1 MKRKILLNPG
11 PATTTDSVKKALL
24 VPDICPREKEFVL
37 IMAEMRNK
45 LINLVHADP
54 NRYTSVLFCGS
65 GTINMDVAINSLV
78 DEGKKILILN
88 NGAYSNRAVTI
99 AKYYDI
105 DCIELKYK
113 YDEGIN
119 IKDLEDK
126 LKKDEKISVVYT
138 THHETGTGF
147 LNDIKKIGE
156 IVHRYN
162 KCFVVDTTSS
172 LAMIP
177 IDIEEFNIDFCMS
190 SAQKGIMAM
199 SGLSFIIGKKELIEK
214 SKAYKT
220 RSYYCNLYRQYA
232 SFEKTGE
239 MEFTP
244 PVQIV
249 YSAIQALKEY
259 FEEGEINKYKRHMA
273 CAEELHKILADNGY
287 EELIDRAH
295 QSGLVIAV
303 KYHKNKNW
311 DFDSLH
317 DYCYERGYTIYPGK
331 VGEVGT
337 FRLCTLGAIYPSDMK
352 AFGNVLKNYHKKIG
366 N

>member
-1 MKRKILLNPG
+1 MKRNILLNPG
-11 PATTTDSVKKALL
+11 PATTTDTVKKALV

-37 IMAEMRNK
+37 IMAELRKK
-45 LINLVHADP
+45 LLNIVHADP
-54 NRYTSVLFCGS
+54 NKFTSVLFCGS
-65 GTINMDVAINSLV
+65 GTINMDIIVNSLV

-99 AKYYDI
+99 AKYYGI
-105 DCIELKYK
+105 DFVELKYK
-113 YDEGIN
+113 YDEEIN
-119 IKDLEDK
+119 LKDVEDK
-126 LKKDEKISVVYT
+126 LKSDDKISLVYT

-147 LNDIKKIGE
+147 LNDIKQIGE
-156 IVHRYN
+156 LVHRYDRS
-162 KCFVVDTTSS
+162 FAVDTTSS
-172 LAMIP
+172 LAMLP
-177 IDIEEFNIDFCMS
+177 INIEEYNVDFCMA

-199 SGLSFIIGKKELIEK
+199 SGLSFIIGKKDLIEK
-214 SKAYKT
+214 SKGYKT

-232 SFEKTGE
+232 NFEKTGE

-249 YSAIQALKEY
+249 YSALKALEEY

-273 CAEELHKILADNGY
+273 CADELHKILAENGY
-287 EELIDRAH
+287 EELINREH
-295 QSGLVIAV
+295 QSGLVIAI
-303 KYHKNKNW
+303 KYHNNKNW
-311 DFDSLH
+311 SFDSLH

-337 FRLCTLGAIYPSDMK
+337 FRLCTLGAIFPSDIR
-352 AFGNVLKNYHKKIG
+352 AFGKVLHKYHSTLE